1 MPAPA
6 SARTPLPPTSPPD
19 NADSYPAS
27 RPRGLGASGP
37 RGLGASG
44 PRGEPASAR
53 LTTGERDVGDAAGRA
68 HRLDGEALLQ
78 ALQGVP
84 DGLAAAEEERNERE
98 VHVVDPA
105 GGEEL
110 ADGGRA

>member
-19 NADSYPAS
+19 NADSYP
-27 RPRGLGASGP
+27 ASGP

-78 ALQGVP
+78 ALQAVP
-84 DGLAAAEEERNERE
+84 DGLAAAEEDRNERD
-98 VHVVDPA
+98 VHVVDQP
-105 GGEEL
+105 G
-110 ADGGRA
+110 D